1 MPIFTRRQNY
11 YKIKNKEETKKRKES
26 IKERLNFTQH
36 SRQNPVSKSQVFII
50 FSGIDRYLALL
61 STSKTTNIK

>member
-36 SRQNPVSKSQVFII
+36 SCQNPVSKSQVFII

-61 STSKTTNIK
+61 